1 MASKDKIS
9 ICILTYNNESTI
21 EYCLNSI
28 ESFSDEIIII
38 DSGST
43 DKTLEICKSFTDKI
57 INVQQTLSFSE
68 KRNIAIKKCSG
79 DWIFMIDSDEIVQ
92 DGFGKN
98 IRKYITWAKVE
109 GIDILWLSRLWI
121 DKANDMKWM
130 QYYGDL
136 SLWPDPQ
143 ARIFYRNAKCY
154 YVGDIHEKLFYN
166 RAKKAALIINQ
177 SCSLIHLKYVYNKEA
192 LKESLQQRRS
202 KNSDLDDELQLYPWN
217 YNMPTKI
224 LEIESKYFN
233 DFAWT

>member
-1 MASKDKIS
+1 MA
-9 ICILTYNNESTI
+9 
-21 EYCLNSI
+21 
-28 ESFSDEIIII
+28 
-38 DSGST
+38 GST
-43 DKTLEICKSFTDKI
+43 
-57 INVQQTLSFSE
+57 SE
-68 KRNIAIKKCSG
+68 N
-79 DWIFMIDSDEIVQ
+79 
-92 DGFGKN
+92 
-98 IRKYITWAKVE
+98 
-109 GIDILWLSRLWI
+109 
-121 DKANDMKWM
+121 
-130 QYYGDL
+130 
-136 SLWPDPQ
+136 
-143 ARIFYRNAKCY
+143 FYRNAKCY